1 MSAGRNARWIV
12 DEERRQKL
20 IRLGIILV
28 VVAAV
33 LAGVWFGRP
42 VYRHYREK
50 SALKQA
56 QIFFAR
62 GDYRNA
68 SLSVRQV
75 LQLDPTNV
83 PACRIMV
90 GLAELA
96 HSPAALDWQ
105 QRIVQ
110 NDPSLENRLQLAAVG
125 LSCQSPPFP
134 LASQILEELAPTA
147 TNLTDYQILAGRLAL
162 GLRQMADAESHFA
175 AAVRLEPTNH
185 LFALNLA
192 TIRLTSTNEATAAQA
207 RAALEKFRLDASLGL
222 PALRSLVADRLAHK
236 DFTAADAY
244 STQLL
249 ANVQANLGDRLQHL
263 EIAKQLK
270 RGDFAAGLQA
280 LQQEAATNAPA
291 VAQVSGWMQ
300 ANGLAAD
307 DIRWLTSLP
316 AALQTQPPVR
326 LARVDAYLQSTN
338 WLALRDFASKGDWGE
353 MEFLRL
359 ALVARSWSQL
369 GGEQAVV
376 DGNWSAAVNGAGDRY
391 GALTTLLGLTEQWKM
406 PQAREDLLQRM
417 FGKFPREAWV
427 GKALEQVYL
436 AGGNTAALNRLDTK
450 LLSNFP
456 QNAVFKNNLA
466 ATCLLLKTNLPQA
479 CQWAREVYAG
489 NTNSPDAAST
499 YAYALYLQGRTKDG
513 LAVMQKLDASLQQ
526 QPDAALYY
534 AVLLAASG
542 ATNEAAFYLKIART
556 KTQWLP
562 EEKRLLAAAGGG

>member
-1 MSAGRNARWIV
+1 MDDDRKRN
-12 DEERRQKL
+12 L
-20 IRLGIILV
+20 IRLGIFLA

-33 LAGVWFGRP
+33 LAGGWFGRP

-56 QIFFAR
+56 QVFFAG

-90 GLAELA
+90 GLAELM

-105 QRIVQ
+105 RRIVQ
-110 NDPSLENRLQLAAVG
+110 SEPTTENRLQLAVVG
-125 LSCQSPPFP
+125 LSCQGPPFP
-134 LASQILEELAPTA
+134 LTAQILEDLAPAA
-147 TNLTDYQILAGRLAL
+147 TNLVGYQTVAARLAMSL
-162 GLRQMADAESHFA
+162 HQMAEAETHFA
-175 AAVRLEPTNH
+175 TAARLDPTNRSVE
-185 LFALNLA
+185 LNLA
-192 TIRLTSTNEATAAQA
+192 TLRLVSTNEAQAAQG
-207 RAALEKFRLDASLGL
+207 RAVLEKFRTDVNLGL

-236 DFTAADAY
+236 DFEAANAY

-263 EIAKQLK
+263 EILRQLN

-280 LQQEAATNAPA
+280 LQQEATNSAPA
-291 VAQVSGWMQ
+291 VAQVSAWMQ
-300 ANGLAAD
+300 ANDLVAD
-307 DIRWLTSLP
+307 DLRWLTNLP
-316 AALQTQPPVR
+316 AALQSQPPVR
-326 LARVDAYLQSTN
+326 LALADGYLQSTN
-338 WLALRDFASKGDWGE
+338 WLALRDFTSKGDWGE

-359 ALVARSWSQL
+359 ALVARAWSQL
-369 GGEQAVV
+369 GREQVV
-376 DGNWSAAVNGAGDRY
+376 SDSNWSAAVNEASDRY

-406 PQAREDLLQRM
+406 PQAREDLLRRM
-417 FGKFPREAWV
+417 FGKFPRELWV

-436 AGGNTAALNRLDTK
+436 AEGNTAALNRLYAK
-450 LLSNFP
+450 LFSIFP

-466 ATCLLLKTNLPQA
+466 VTCLLLKTNLPQA
-479 CQWAREVYAG
+479 CQWAAEVYAG

-499 YAYALYLQGRTKDG
+499 YAYALHLQGRTQDG
-513 LAVMQKLDASLQQ
+513 LAVMQKLDARLRQ

-534 AVLLAASG
+534 AVLLAATG
-542 ATNEAAFYLKIART
+542 ASNEAAPYLKIART

-562 EEKRLLAAAGGG
+562 EEKRLLVAAGGR